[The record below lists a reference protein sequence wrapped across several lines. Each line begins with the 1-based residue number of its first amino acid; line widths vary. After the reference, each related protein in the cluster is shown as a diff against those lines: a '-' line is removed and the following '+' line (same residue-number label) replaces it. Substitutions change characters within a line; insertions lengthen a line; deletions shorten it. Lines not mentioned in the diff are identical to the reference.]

1 MNDFEDR
8 VRRALRADVPDVHA
22 EPLVADVRRGVAR
35 RRRRR
40 TAGAIAASA
49 LLIAGAVGVA
59 TRIGGDEG
67 GTPEPLPA
75 TESPSP
81 TQPPLPDGASQGV
94 IDVSVVSA
102 DRWFR
107 LTTNVGCVACSTVWQ
122 NDQSAEGGWERL
134 HDFGEEAYVGK
145 VTATFG
151 PIERLVM
158 AEDGEN
164 GWAWGR
170 RLYSTHDGG
179 RTWTAVTTG
188 PGRVDSEYGHQ
199 VRITDATGT
208 AWSLL
213 RTSQGTELW
222 RTSLGSDAWVRADAP
237 NMSGVSGMLALS
249 DYVLLETSDE
259 GLSAPR
265 LQYYRYGDGLPW
277 GEVANP
283 CQGENAVYATTSVAF
298 ILCGSGKG
306 AIVHRLIGAE
316 HPVAGQPAFQWH
328 EFGRTSGVVTAAY
341 ALDDRHLLV
350 VGRRGRATLL
360 TDNGDTVDALA
371 SPTSVDLGLEPGEE
385 TGSSSSSGDLVLVT
399 TFGGTAG
406 DRLIGSADRGLTWH
420 AME

>member
-8 VRRALRADVPDVHA
+8 VRRALRSDVPGVDT
-22 EPLVADVRRGVAR
+22 EPLLAEVHRGATR

-40 TAGAIAASA
+40 VAGTIAASV
-49 LLIAGAVGVA
+49 LVVAGAVGVA
-59 TRIGGDEG
+59 TQVGGDPG
-67 GTPEPLPA
+67 AVPDPLPA
-75 TESPSP
+75 TKSPSP
-81 TQPPLPDGASQGV
+81 TAPALPDGAAHGV

-107 LTTNVGCVACSTVWQ
+107 LTTNVGCVACSTVWR

-134 HDFGEEAYVGK
+134 HDFGEEAYAGK
-145 VTATFG
+145 VDPTFG
-151 PIERLVM
+151 PVESLVM

-164 GWAWGR
+164 GWAWGL

-179 RTWTAVTTG
+179 RTWSAVTTG
-188 PGRVDSEYGHQ
+188 PGRPTEFGHQ
-199 VRITDATGT
+199 VAITDTTGT

-213 RTSQGTELW
+213 RTDQGTELW

-277 GEVANP
+277 GEVPNP
-283 CQGENAVYATTSVAF
+283 CQGENAAYPSTSVAF
-298 ILCGSGKG
+298 MLCKSGNG
-306 AIVHRLIGAE
+306 ATAYRLVGVD
-316 HPVAGQPAFQWH
+316 HPTAGQPAFRWH
-328 EFGRTSGVVTAAY
+328 EYARMTGVVTAVY
-341 ALDDRHLLV
+341 ATDDRHLLV

-360 TDNGDTVDALA
+360 TDDGTAA
-371 SPTSVDLGLEPGEE
+371 AAITPTPVDLGLEPGEE
-385 TGSSSSSGDLVLVT
+385 AGPASSTGGLALIT
-399 TFGGTAG
+399 TFSDSGAARLLGSTDGGQ
-406 DRLIGSADRGLTWH
+406 TWH
-420 AME
+420 EVG